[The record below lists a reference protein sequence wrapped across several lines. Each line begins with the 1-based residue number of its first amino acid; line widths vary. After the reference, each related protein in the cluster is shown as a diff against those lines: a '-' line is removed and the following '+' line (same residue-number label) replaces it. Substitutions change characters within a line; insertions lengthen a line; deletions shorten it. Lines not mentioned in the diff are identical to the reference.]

1 MNDQGPGY
9 REGKVDAGLL
19 EITRRLDHI
28 DKKLD
33 RSLEWQ
39 QATEARLASGAERF
53 TTLTNNQIAHA
64 AALDEFRNSQ
74 RGVLAIASTIGAA
87 LGAALATALRILGIP
102 GGNQ

>member
-33 RSLEWQ
+33 RSL
-39 QATEARLASGAERF
+39 EARLASGAERF

>member
-33 RSLEWQ
+33 RNLEWQ
-39 QATEARLASGAERF
+39 QTTEARLASGAERF
-53 TTLTNNQIAHA
+53 TTLTNNQVSHA

-74 RGVLAIASTIGAA
+74 RGVLAIASIIGGA
-87 LGAALATALRILGIP
+87 LGTAAGVVMKIVGFMK
-102 GGNQ
+102 